1 LFGLK
6 TEVCPGTSCWLD
18 LKQEKTGFE
27 QGNDDLNNT
36 GNQMPATSNP
46 ALRDVAI
53 LTRAVENVF
62 RKLIRML
69 IGKMSLKKLHEM
81 IQIIFV
87 EEAEA
92 KLKKESPGKNVAL
105 GDIALQTGVDTR
117 TIKKIR
123 TYIALSN
130 PIHQDDTFL
139 DGFMPLFKVFD
150 IWMNDE
156 RFFDVN
162 SGKPRKLVI
171 EGEGATF
178 SALVKLAIQSRGLT
192 AQAVLKR
199 LKEIDIVSEDPV
211 SGIVVL
217 KQKDN
222 VFISKDD
229 LDLLDVGFTAIGNLA
244 STISHNIQ
252 NHLDEDE
259 KYFQRG
265 SWNYHFNP
273 GEIDQIRKV
282 IHKYLRE
289 KDIESR
295 DLITSLAE
303 SESQKGQLT
312 AGISMFYFEDDSV
325 S

>member
-1 LFGLK
+1 M
-6 TEVCPGTSCWLD
+6 TQPGRS
-18 LKQEKTGFE
+18 
-27 QGNDDLNNT
+27 
-36 GNQMPATSNP
+36 

-69 IGKMSLKKLHEM
+69 IGKMSLKKLQEM

-92 KLKKESPGKNVAL
+92 KLRKETPGKNVAL

-123 TYIALSN
+123 TYIAISN
-130 PIHQDDTFL
+130 PIHQDDGFL

-150 IWMNDE
+150 LWMNDV
-156 RFFDVN
+156 RFFN
-162 SGKPRKLVI
+162 SESGKPLKLNI
-171 EGEGATF
+171 EGEGETF
-178 SALVKLAIQSRGLT
+178 SELVKMAIQSRGLT
-192 AQAVLKR
+192 TRAVLKR
-199 LKEIDIVSEDPV
+199 LKEIDVVDV
-211 SGIVVL
+211 DTVAGTVVL
-217 KQKDN
+217 KQEDN

-252 NHLDEDE
+252 NHLDEDA

-265 SWNYHFNP
+265 SWDYQFSP
-273 GEIDQIRKV
+273 EKIDEVRRV
-282 IHKYLRE
+282 IHEYLRE
-289 KDIESR
+289 SDKKSR
-295 DLITSLAE
+295 DIITALAE
-303 SESQKGQLT
+303 SEGQKGQLT
-312 AGISMFYFEDDSV
+312 AGISMFYFEEDPQP
-325 S
+325 

>member
-1 LFGLK
+1 MAA
-6 TEVCPGTSCWLD
+6 P
-18 LKQEKTGFE
+18 
-27 QGNDDLNNT
+27 N
-36 GNQMPATSNP
+36 NP

-69 IGKMSLKKLHEM
+69 IGKMSLKKLQEM

-87 EEAEA
+87 EEAEE
-92 KLKKESPGKNVAL
+92 KLKKENPGKNVAL

-123 TYIALSN
+123 TYIAVSN
-130 PIHQDDTFL
+130 PIHQDDIFL

-150 IWMNDE
+150 LWMNDV

-162 SGKPRKLVI
+162 TRKPRELDI

-178 SALVKLAIQSRGLT
+178 AGLVKAAIQSRGLT
-192 AQAVLKR
+192 TRAVLKR
-199 LKEIDIVSEDPV
+199 LKEIDVVDVDSL
-211 SGIVVL
+211 SGTVVL
-217 KQKDN
+217 KQEDN

-244 STISHNIQ
+244 NTIAHNIQ
-252 NHLDEDE
+252 NNLNEDA

-265 SWNYHFNP
+265 SWDYNFSP
-273 GEIDQIRKV
+273 DKIDGIRKV
-282 IHKYLRE
+282 IHKYL
-289 KDIESR
+289 KKTDIKSR
-295 DLITSLAE
+295 DLITTLAE
-303 SESQKGQLT
+303 TDSQNGQLT
-312 AGISMFYFEDDSV
+312 AGISMFYFEEKPQTQ
-325 S
+325 